1 MGEWGKGQ
9 EDTQEG
15 NAGDRDMHQIATGH
29 QAELT
34 WVATAPAIIS
44 TPSSLLQAKDS
55 ADRPKVESKECLDVT
70 CVCPE
75 SDRARAG
82 LGLVCAHVCVC
93 ACVSVGT
100 WHRAL
105 PLALFKQK
113 QKLLGEPEGLSAF
126 CKLVTSEKTMT
137 P

>member
-15 NAGDRDMHQIATGH
+15 NAGDRDMHRIATGH

-70 CVCPE
+70 CVPRE
-75 SDRARAG
+75 
-82 LGLVCAHVCVC
+82 
-93 ACVSVGT
+93 
-100 WHRAL
+100 
-105 PLALFKQK
+105 
-113 QKLLGEPEGLSAF
+113 
-126 CKLVTSEKTMT
+126 
-137 P
+137 